1 MDLLELI
8 NVPMTWWYTYAF
20 GLGVIIGSFL
30 NVYIYRFHT
39 GKSLSGSS
47 HCMSCGKGLRW
58 YELIPL
64 ISWLGLRGRCSGCGS
79 LITSRYFLVEL
90 VTGLL
95 FLFTLTIT
103 TDLISVL
110 LWWYIFSVLLAI
122 TVYDLYHF
130 IIPDRLTI
138 YLGVTT
144 VLLFSYQ
151 NIYLANNLDSLLP
164 TLAAAT
170 LGSLFFFTL
179 WFISKGMWLG
189 FGDVKLA
196 LPLGILVGSEY
207 VFSFVVLSFWVG
219 AAISIFIIGFNKLKR
234 GKDHLQIDQ
243 KAITMKSAVP
253 FAPFLVASS
262 LIIIFTNF
270 NALALFS
277 FA

>member
-1 MDLLELI
+1 MDLLQFI
-8 NVPMTWWYTYAF
+8 SVPSYLWSIYAF
-20 GLGVIIGSFL
+20 SIGVIIGSFL

-47 HCMSCGKGLRW
+47 HCMSCGKDLRW
-58 YELIPL
+58 FELIPL
-64 ISWLGLRGRCSGCGS
+64 ISWLALRGRCNKCGS

-95 FLFTLTIT
+95 FLLTLTIT
-103 TDLISVL
+103 TDIISIV
-110 LWWYIFSVLLAI
+110 LWWYIFSVLVAI

-138 YLGVTT
+138 YISIATI
-144 VLLFSYQ
+144 LLFSYQ
-151 NIYLANNLDSLLP
+151 NLYLTNSFDNVLP
-164 TLAAAT
+164 TLAAAV
-170 LGSLFFFTL
+170 LGSLFFYVL
-179 WFISKGMWLG
+179 WFVSKGKWLG

-196 LPLGILVGSEY
+196 LPLGVLVGPAF
-207 VFSFVVLSFWVG
+207 VFSFVALSFWVG
-219 AAISIFIIGFNKLKR
+219 AAISLAIVGFNKVKM

-243 KAITMKSAVP
+243 IAITMKSAVP

>member
-1 MDLLELI
+1 
-8 NVPMTWWYTYAF
+8 
-20 GLGVIIGSFL
+20 
-30 NVYIYRFHT
+30 
-39 GKSLSGSS
+39 
-47 HCMSCGKGLRW
+47 
-58 YELIPL
+58 
-64 ISWLGLRGRCSGCGS
+64 
-79 LITSRYFLVEL
+79 
-90 VTGLL
+90 LL

-179 WFISKGMWLG
+179 WFISKGRWLG